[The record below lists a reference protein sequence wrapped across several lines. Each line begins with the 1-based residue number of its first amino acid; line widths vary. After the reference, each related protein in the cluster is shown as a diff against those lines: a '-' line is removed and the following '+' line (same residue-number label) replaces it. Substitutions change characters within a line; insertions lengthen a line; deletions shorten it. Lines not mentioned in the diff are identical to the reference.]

1 MAKTVLLKSGFTSHL
16 KDNSINVKCLAQ
28 VSRPGL
34 KPTLRWSEIPVCL
47 TDVMSMFVCTKR
59 LDLCVLV
66 VLRDVENKPS
76 GSFNSKHLLNK
87 EITYMMH

>member
-34 KPTLRWSEIPVCL
+34 EPTLFYGDLAPELEFDALNRNISW
-47 TDVMSMFVCTKR
+47 DVFYIIIIRPCKFYVN
-59 LDLCVLV
+59 L
-66 VLRDVENKPS
+66 
-76 GSFNSKHLLNK
+76 
-87 EITYMMH
+87 